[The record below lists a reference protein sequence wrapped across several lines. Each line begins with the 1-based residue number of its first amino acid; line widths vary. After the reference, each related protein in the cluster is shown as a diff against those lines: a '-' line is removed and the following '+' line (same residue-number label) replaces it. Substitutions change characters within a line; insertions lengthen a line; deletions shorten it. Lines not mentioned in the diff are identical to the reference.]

1 MGTIMFFDSYYYSIE
16 SIGKYFFLQ
25 ELVESLPIKNKKV
38 RDLFT
43 YYFIDIDETTD
54 ASVERNFPNHQSFY
68 NSLSFKIERPPKV

>member
-1 MGTIMFFDSYYYSIE
+1 MFFDSYYYSIE

-43 YYFIDIDETTD
+43 YYFMENIVV
-54 ASVERNFPNHQSFY
+54 SVWY
-68 NSLSFKIERPPKV
+68 